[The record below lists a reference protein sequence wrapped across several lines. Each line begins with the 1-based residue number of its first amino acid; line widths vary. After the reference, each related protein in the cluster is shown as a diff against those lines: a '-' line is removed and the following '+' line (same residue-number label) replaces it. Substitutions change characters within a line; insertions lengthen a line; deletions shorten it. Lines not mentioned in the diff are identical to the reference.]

1 MTAREVARRI
11 NRLGGGEVASKGSHR
26 RYRAAGCSTI
36 VAFHP
41 GDIPVGTL
49 RSIERDMEP
58 CFGVRWLRR

>member
-11 NRLGGGEVASKGSHR
+11 IRLGGIEVASKGSHR
-26 RYRAAGCSTI
+26 RYRVPGCSTI

-41 GDIPVGTL
+41 GDIPIGTL

-58 CFGVRWLRR
+58 CFGPGWLRR